1 MDTCTKITLA
11 GSVLLTL
18 SAPAATAQTTEIR
31 AILESDD
38 WEALRAI
45 WKLVNGVKPN
55 PGYRNFPIATEKG
68 DSLRAAVDRLFT
80 DADIEDPRLETALN
94 LVQRVTS
101 TRIIRMSRI
110 NPSMLTRV
118 RPPWAVTVQEG
129 LLFNFED
136 RITTLTSL
144 VEENEITAVEFI
156 AARDTLLERAV
167 TWALLDIL
175 PQVQSSADY
184 DYYGWSVEEMD
195 TDAVLARLDLSYRAA
210 LDTLKKREPGE
221 NIEYLQLAVRQHEEF
236 LQEYTEFQLAIPVL
250 RILLTDLMEAGM

>member
-1 MDTCTKITLA
+1 MNNCTKITLA

-18 SAPAATAQTTEIR
+18 SVPAATAQTTEIR

-45 WKLVNGVKPN
+45 WKLANGVKPN
-55 PGYRNFPIATEKG
+55 PGYRDFPIATEKG

-80 DADIEDPRLETALN
+80 DIEDPLLETALV
-94 LVQRVTS
+94 LVQRITS
-101 TRIIRMSRI
+101 TRITRMSRI

-118 RPPWAVTVQEG
+118 MPPWAVTVQEG

-136 RITTLTSL
+136 RITILTSL
-144 VEENEITAVEFI
+144 VEEDEITATGFI

-167 TWALLDIL
+167 TWALLDVL
-175 PQVQSSADY
+175 PQVQSHADY
-184 DYYGWSVEEMD
+184 DYYGWTVEEMD

-221 NIEYLQLAVRQHEEF
+221 NTEYLQLVVRQHEEF
-236 LQEYTEFQLAIPVL
+236 LQKYTEFQLAVPVL